1 MPSPKF
7 QPGQSGNSKGRPKGK
22 SLKATELRKAIEAK
36 ADDIL
41 QAVIDAAVNGDMA
54 ACKMLLDRITP
65 ALKPQA
71 LSITLPVKETLPEQG
86 SEIIKAIVTA
96 QIAPDIGSQLITALS
111 NQGKLV
117 ELQELAER
125 LSRIEK
131 KLDLQSA
138 LN

>member
-1 MPSPKF
+1 MPTPKF
-7 QPGQSGNSKGRPKGK
+7 KKGISGNPSGRPAGQTPGAK
-22 SLKATELRKAIEAK
+22 LRKAIEAK